1 MSQTTTT
8 EKDKE
13 WNLRIIPKK
22 DEEARASNQKWR
34 VLQAF
39 HNVDFRYGHDGI
51 FNVCKEKG
59 IDLSKLER
67 GNVVV
72 FFNTAMNSI
81 KLAFS
86 HEDIFYH
93 REGRKLDVRVLPKI
107 MERLNSTGKIS
118 YPKALEEFISERLKS
133 PKVDAEKIKNDTKIN

>member
-1 MSQTTTT
+1 MSQTTTA

-22 DEEARASNQKWR
+22 DEEQRVSNTKWR

-81 KLAFS
+81 KIAFS

-93 REGRKLDVRVLPKI
+93 REPRKLDVRVLPKI
-107 MERLNSTGKIS
+107 METLNSNGKIS
-118 YPKALEEFISERLKS
+118 YPNALEAFITERLKC
-133 PKVDAEKIKNDTKIN
+133 PKVDEEKIKKDTKLN

>member
-1 MSQTTTT
+1 MSQVQT
-8 EKDKE
+8 EKDRE

-22 DEEARASNQKWR
+22 DEVARPTTTKWR

-59 IDLSKLER
+59 IDLSKMEK
-67 GNVVV
+67 GNVVI
-72 FFNTAMNSI
+72 FFNTSMNSMKI
-81 KLAFS
+81 AFS

-93 REGRKLDVRVLPKI
+93 REPHKLEIRALDKI
-107 MERLNSTGKIS
+107 MDRLNANGKIS
-118 YPKALEEFISERLKS
+118 YPEALKDFISERLKA
-133 PKVDAEKIKNDTKIN
+133 PKVDSEKIRTNSKIN